1 MYGSGRGLGLASGAG
16 GVGAGLAT
24 TGFPVFGFTLLAV
37 VVILLGLALVRHLGV
52 KQSGA

>member
-1 MYGSGRGLGLASGAG
+1 MYGSGRGLGLASG